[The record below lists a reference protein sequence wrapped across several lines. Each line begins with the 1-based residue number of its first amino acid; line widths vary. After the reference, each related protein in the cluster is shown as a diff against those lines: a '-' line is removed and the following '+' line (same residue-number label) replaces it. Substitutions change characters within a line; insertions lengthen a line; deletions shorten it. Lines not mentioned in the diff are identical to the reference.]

1 MRRQVAAAV
10 VYLSGKILITRRS
23 PGEKLAGMWEFPGG
37 KLEADETPQ
46 TCIVREL
53 REELGIESDA
63 GEILTTS
70 LYTYPGGTIELI
82 AVLVS
87 LRSTALKLQVH
98 DLAEWVLPNELL
110 RYDLA
115 PADIPIAEEIIRTYG

>member
-1 MRRQVAAAV
+1 MVQSVAAAV
-10 VYLSGKILITRRS
+10 VYLNDKILITRRV

-53 REELGIESDA
+53 REELGIVSVT

-70 LYTYPGGTIELI
+70 VYTYAVGAVEL
-82 AVLVS
+82 
-87 LRSTALKLQVH
+87 
-98 DLAEWVLPNELL
+98 
-110 RYDLA
+110 
-115 PADIPIAEEIIRTYG
+115 

>member
-1 MRRQVAAAV
+1 MGRQVAAAV
-10 VYLSGKILITRRS
+10 IYLAGKILITRRA

-46 TCIVREL
+46 ACIIREL
-53 REELGIESDA
+53 HEELGVESDA
-63 GEILTTS
+63 SEILTTS
-70 LYTYPGGTIELI
+70 IYTYPGGTIELI
-82 AVLVS
+82 AVVVK

-110 RYDLA
+110 GYELA

>member
-1 MRRQVAAAV
+1 MANQVAAAV
-10 VYLSGKILITRRS
+10 VYRDGNILITRRA

-37 KLEADETPQ
+37 KLESGESPQ
-46 TCIVREL
+46 SCIVREL
-53 REELGIESDA
+53 REELGVESDA

-110 RYDLA
+110 GYDFA